1 MKKEAANTTGKIEP
15 IDKFFYLKETA
26 ELTKTGSWY
35 VDIVSFEAY
44 WNDITYEI
52 LEAPLD
58 YTPTLETG
66 LSHYAEEH
74 RDYAAKLFFDCYQ
87 KGKEFDVEIK
97 MVTFKNNEFWARAIG
112 RPVLNGDNEQI
123 GVQGVFQ
130 NIDDVKQKEFALQNS
145 VETITSQNSRLLNF
159 AYIVSHNL
167 RSQTS
172 NLQLITHLLDSLNTV
187 EEKMEMLSNIKGVSD
202 SLNKTIEHLN
212 EVATIQTN
220 SKQEKRVVRFED
232 TYLLVVTSIQQII
245 ANQKAKITTDFSG
258 LDSINYVPAY
268 MESIMLNLLTN
279 AVKYKHPDRKPE
291 VHIRTF
297 TQNEQYFMIV
307 KDNGMGIDLSRYGDQ
322 IFGMYKTFHYN
333 DDAEGVG
340 LFITKNQIESL
351 GGSIAV
357 DSTVDEGTTF
367 TIIF

>member
-1 MKKEAANTTGKIEP
+1 MNNRSGNSPDKADLA
-15 IDKFFYLKETA
+15 DKFFYLKETA

-35 VDIVSFEAY
+35 IDTRTFEAY

-58 YTPTLETG
+58 FVPTVETG

-74 RDYAAKLFFDCYQ
+74 RDYASKLFFDCYK

-97 MVTFKNNEFWARAIG
+97 MVTEKGNEFWARAIG
-112 RPVLNGDNEQI
+112 KPVLNSDNEQI

-130 NIDDVKQKEFALQNS
+130 NIDDIKQKEFALQNS

-172 NLQLITHLLDSLNTV
+172 NLQLIVQLLDNLNTV
-187 EEKMEMLSNIKGVSD
+187 EEKMEMLGNIKGVSD

-232 TYLLVVTSIQQII
+232 TYLLVATSIQQII
-245 ANQKAKITTDFSG
+245 ANQKAEITTDFSD

-279 AVKYKHPDRKPE
+279 AVKYKHPDRKPII
-291 VHIRTF
+291 HIKTF
-297 TQNEQYFMIV
+297 LQNDQPIMEI
-307 KDNGMGIDLSRYGDQ
+307 KDNGVGIDLERYGEQ
-322 IFGMYKTFHYN
+322 IFGMYKTFHFN

-351 GGSIAV
+351 GGSISIK
-357 DSTVDEGTTF
+357 STVDVGTTF